1 MSSNSNTFQHF
12 TKPIFNIM
20 SLTSYYGPS
29 TVITEQGVWVADGT
43 RRICLFYTYE
53 TSAGI
58 MKYAACVFRCERLE
72 SGDGQYAYIEPTTKQ
87 MVAHSQTARRRFE
100 MRPVIFQS
108 KPDMTYEEIIKIIRH
123 EMCHGYGVKGTRVLN
138 QKFEDEG
145 FDCSGIDDSEH
156 EFLTDSET
164 AEDSYSDFDW
174 EKVVTKP
181 TRQIR
186 YIGTTSVESYQGEKI
201 PVDREFFIAL
211 KGVKKTG
218 EIIYAAAV
226 SRRPSYMGVLDDDT
240 VREHFKT
247 ALARLEKAPVAMVI
261 SKEFKHQLK
270 SNSPHR
276 EDVTYEIIDNIMT
289 KPGGRYL
296 IKA

>member
-1 MSSNSNTFQHF
+1 MPT
-12 TKPIFNIM
+12 
-20 SLTSYYGPS
+20 LTSYYGPS

-53 TSAGI
+53 TSTGI
-58 MKYAACVFRCERLE
+58 MKYTACVFRCECIE
-72 SGDGQYAYIEPTTKQ
+72 SGDGQYAYIEPTTTQ
-87 MVAHSQTARRRFE
+87 MVAHSHTARRRFE

-108 KPDMTYEEIIKIIRH
+108 KPDMTYEEIIKIIRY
-123 EMCHGYGVKGTRVLN
+123 EMCHGYGVKGPRVLN
-138 QKFEDEG
+138 QKFEG
-145 FDCSGIDDSEH
+145 LDCSGGDDSEH

-164 AEDSYSDFDW
+164 TEDSYSDFDW

-181 TRQIR
+181 TRNIR
-186 YIGTTSVESYQGEKI
+186 YIGTTSVESYQGERI

-226 SRRPSYMGVLDDDT
+226 SRRPSYMGVLDDDA

-247 ALARLEKAPVAMVI
+247 ASARLEKAPVPMVI
-261 SKEFKHQLK
+261 SDEFKHQLK
-270 SNSPHR
+270 SNPPHR
-276 EDVTYEIIDNIMT
+276 EDITYEIIDNIMT
-289 KPGGRYL
+289 KPRGRFL